1 MKRKLFIISVL
12 HILLLAISWKG
23 HAKDYYVH
31 PSKGKDT
38 NSGLSQSA
46 AFRSLDKIN
55 LLKLEAGDKVLL
67 ASGEVFEGTI
77 SLNGIMGAKNAPII
91 FQSFSWDGTDNGRAV
106 IDAKSQDAGI
116 LLKDCSWITVVGLE
130 IKAEGFE
137 KGIEQNAKMRCGILV
152 TNQKSEKVVG
162 IEIDDVYIHDVFF
175 ENPGI
180 KRGENEVKTANGTQ
194 RYGWGIRVINSNPE
208 LMIQEVK
215 ISNCK
220 VENVA
225 HTAIKLTG
233 NDHNIQQVKISNN
246 DVSRPGGP
254 GIQMSGVRFV
264 HVLNNNVQYSGS
276 PDDSRKWGRGSGLWT
291 WGSSQVMIEHNQFM
305 HANGPADSAGAHID
319 FNCDNVVMQYNFS
332 AFNAGG
338 FCEILGNNFNCSY
351 RFNISV
357 NDGHREKGANGAFQE
372 GKVFWLSGYQG
383 KKARKGPVNSYFYNN
398 TIYVSKD
405 HTAKIAIENNS
416 SGILIANNIFC
427 IEGESKYV
435 LGDQYNPDNGKGN
448 VSLENVTF
456 ENNLFYDKGNW
467 PKEAMIYDQSPIY
480 GNPQFAN
487 AGGEKPSDYIPSN
500 IELVKKGVEVKR
512 IEGDPFGLLW
522 GLEMPTDFLGRE
534 INGAHFIGAIKPE

>member
-1 MKRKLFIISVL
+1 MFFLVMGVN
-12 HILLLAISWKG
+12 G

-31 PSKGKDT
+31 PTKGRDT
-38 NSGLSQSA
+38 NSGGSPSE
-46 AFRSLDKIN
+46 AFQSLDKIRQ
-55 LLKLEAGDKVLL
+55 LKLKAGDRILL

-77 SLNGIMGAKNAPII
+77 NLKGIMGAKNAPIV
-91 FQSFSWDGTDNGRAV
+91 FQSFSWDGKGDSKAV
-106 IDAKSQDAGI
+106 IDANSQDAGI
-116 LLKDCSWITVVGLE
+116 VLRDCSWISIVGLE
-130 IKAEGFE
+130 IKADGFLEGM
-137 KGIEQNAKMRCGILV
+137 EQQAKMRCGILV
-152 TNQKSEKVVG
+152 TNQESEKVEG
-162 IEIDDVYIHDVFF
+162 IAIDDVYIHDVFF
-175 ENPGI
+175 ENPG
-180 KRGENEVKTANGTQ
+180 KNRGENEVKTANGTQ

-208 LMIQEVK
+208 RMIQEVK

-225 HTAIKLTG
+225 HTGIKLTG
-233 NDHNIQQVKISNN
+233 KNHNIQQVTISNN
-246 DVSRPGGP
+246 EVLRPGGP

-264 HVLNNNVQYSGS
+264 HVTNNKVHYSGS

-291 WGSSQVMIEHNQFM
+291 WGSSHVMIEHNQFM

-357 NDGHREKGANGAFQE
+357 NDGHREKGVGGAFQE

-383 KKARKGPVNSYFYNN
+383 KKARKGPINSYFYNN

-427 IEGESKYV
+427 VEGGSKYV
-435 LGDQYNPDNGKGN
+435 LGDQYNPDDGKGN
-448 VSLENVTF
+448 VSLENVVF
-456 ENNLFYDKGNW
+456 ENNLFYDKSNW

-480 GNPQFAN
+480 GNPQFAS
-487 AGGEKPSDYIPSN
+487 AGGEKPSDYIPHN
-500 IELVKKGVEVKR
+500 VELVKQGVEVKR
-512 IEGDPFGLLW
+512 IKGDAFGLLR
-522 GLEMPTDFLGRE
+522 GLQMPTDFLGQE
-534 INGAHFIGAIKPE
+534 INGANFIGAIKPE